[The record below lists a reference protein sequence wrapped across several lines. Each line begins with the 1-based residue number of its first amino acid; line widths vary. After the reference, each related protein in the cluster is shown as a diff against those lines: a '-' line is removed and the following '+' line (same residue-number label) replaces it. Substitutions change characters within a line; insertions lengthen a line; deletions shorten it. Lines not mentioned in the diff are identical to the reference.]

1 MAINKFKERQIEAE
15 ILGELYEKLENDLKY
30 ATKSYERVGKETE
43 QARDYKT
50 GELLWEDDEQT
61 IPKFRDNWDYVDVP
75 EDELNRKFEERDND
89 DRRNR
94 RNDGHARNG
103 RNERHGR
110 DSGRGNR
117 SSKGGRRR

>member
-1 MAINKFKERQIEAE
+1 MAMNKFMERKIEAE

-30 ATKSYERVGKETE
+30 ATKSYERIGKETE

-75 EDELNRKFEERDND
+75 EDKLSDEAKLKIKVIKSLMIRLEKM
-89 DRRNR
+89 
-94 RNDGHARNG
+94 
-103 RNERHGR
+103 
-110 DSGRGNR
+110 
-117 SSKGGRRR
+117 

>member
-1 MAINKFKERQIEAE
+1 MATNKFMERKIEAE
-15 ILGELYEKLENDLKY
+15 VLGDLYEKLEHDLKY

-75 EDELNRKFEERDND
+75 EDELTDEQRIKIKVIKSIMVKLE
-89 DRRNR
+89 
-94 RNDGHARNG
+94 
-103 RNERHGR
+103 
-110 DSGRGNR
+110 
-117 SSKGGRRR
+117 KL